1 MKMNE
6 AKRFC
11 SEYIK
16 RSERAGLIM
25 RLINVQ
31 GALRGSLLESLRLLT
46 FAYASMNNFPFEG
59 NALRARTDDA
69 PETRL
74 ARETKRRD

>member
-16 RSERAGLIM
+16 RRAESARLIM

-31 GALRGSLLESLRLLT
+31 GALQGSLLERLRLLT
-46 FAYASMNNFPFEG
+46 FAYASMNNSPLKETV
-59 NALRARTDDA
+59 LCTWTDTLG
-69 PETRL
+69 E
-74 ARETKRRD
+74 